1 MNHDGQVRMLLQ
13 LEVPD
18 RAVNLHSLT
27 HNNGLPLS
35 ARWVKETVMN
45 AEGK

>member
-18 RAVNLHSLT
+18 QAVKLKSLT
-27 HNNGLPLS
+27 HNNGLPIS
-35 ARWVKETVMN
+35 ARWIKDAVLD